1 MSQTRTVAGRELV
14 PLGIIAGRAIYT
26 FTSRDE
32 TYRLTP
38 DTGSTYLL
46 RRMSDGFTSVFATLE
61 EAVRYVASIEAQ
73 DG

>member
-14 PLGIIAGRAIYT
+14 PLGIIAGRTIYG
-26 FTSRDE
+26 FTSHGE

-38 DTGSTYLL
+38 DMGSTYLL
-46 RRMSDGFTSVFATLE
+46 RRTSDGFTSVFATLD
-61 EAVRYVASIEAQ
+61 EAVRYAETLEVQ